1 VKLETT
7 SLLTYEEQSAL
18 VFDLKK
24 GLRDPETV
32 DDTRTLLKTLRKRRD
47 LLAGIADEIDE
58 LVQGLKEMSSARAA
72 PPKLEKVAEAIY
84 QEPQEA
90 ESREEIPRRPKAGPK
105 WHIIISSIVLA
116 ASSMVLFVS
125 VILPLTTNGRTSWD
139 EAGPF
144 VIVSLIVAIASAVW
158 RFLGAPHG
166 FRLTETN
173 PMLWTIIVILVV
185 LWLLGF
191 LGHVGCIF
199 IYLLL
204 VVALILLII
213 NLIQGRR
220 GL

>member
-1 VKLETT
+1 
-7 SLLTYEEQSAL
+7 
-18 VFDLKK
+18 
-24 GLRDPETV
+24 
-32 DDTRTLLKTLRKRRD
+32 
-47 LLAGIADEIDE
+47 
-58 LVQGLKEMSSARAA
+58 
-72 PPKLEKVAEAIY
+72 
-84 QEPQEA
+84 
-90 ESREEIPRRPKAGPK
+90 
-105 WHIIISSIVLA
+105 
-116 ASSMVLFVS
+116 MVLFVS